1 MAINRLDGG
10 IVRQDVGTSADSKR
24 NKSRPPLTQAVLT
37 SNMKLFTIDEA
48 NALLPS
54 VREILRKIQRSR
66 RRLAAFRKQS
76 KLAAEGAEL
85 GGGGMID
92 GSLYAAILTNFTE
105 EMAELEDLGVQLKD
119 FERGL
124 VDFPS
129 LREGRVVLLCWQ
141 LGEGDELE
149 WWHDMDAGFGGRTPL

>member
-1 MAINRLDGG
+1 
-10 IVRQDVGTSADSKR
+10 
-24 NKSRPPLTQAVLT
+24 
-37 SNMKLFTIDEA
+37 MKIFTIEEA

-54 VREILRKIQRSR
+54 VKNILGKIQRTHKNLSR
-66 RRLAAFRKQS
+66 FRKQA
-76 KLAAEGAEL
+76 KKAAEAAEQ
-85 GGGGMID
+85 GGGGIAE
-92 GSLYAAILTNFTE
+92 GVLYAKLLTGLTSHIG
-105 EMAELEDLGVQLKD
+105 ELEELGVQIKD

-149 WWHDMDAGFGGRTPL
+149 WWHDVDAGFAGRTPL